1 MAQDWQESLRDLRGV
16 TIESA
21 GGIWPIQVRGTVD
34 GMPFHFR
41 HEYGASRL
49 EIGER
54 EPWSYVRGSPSP
66 EEVASMLAKAFE
78 LWRAEREPESDVA
91 KARRRLSGAYI
102 DQQRERLRRID
113 DASLTAV
120 IDHIRNLV
128 RDPQFDSVAFL
139 SYWLFVPVP
148 VPSLGWIAPVD
159 VLRRADGLALVKEAF
174 GRWVHG
180 VAI

>member
-1 MAQDWQESLRDLRGV
+1 MAQDWQESLQNLQGV

-21 GGIWPIQVRGTVD
+21 GGVWPIQVRGTVD
-34 GMPFHFR
+34 GVPFHFR

-54 EPWSYVRGSPSP
+54 EPWIYASSSPSP

-78 LWRAEREPESDVA
+78 SWRAEREPESDVA
-91 KARRRLSGAYI
+91 KARRCLSAYI
-102 DQQRERLRRID
+102 DQQRERLRRVD
-113 DASLTAV
+113 DASLAAV
-120 IDHIRNLV
+120 IGHMANLV

-139 SYWLFVPVP
+139 SYWLFVPVS

-159 VLRRADGLALVKEAF
+159 VLRRADGLALVKEAL
-174 GRWVHG
+174 GRWVYG
-180 VAI
+180 VAM